1 MLRLQSTWHG
11 FCVLEDGFVI
21 CAESRGIKKTE
32 EPHLEMIR
40 FISSSFPSGTRLFL
54 NIQGPWEGE
63 PLLNYCCTGCGSRG
77 GSG

>member
-1 MLRLQSTWHG
+1 MFNSANDAVSPCLHG
-11 FCVLEDGFVI
+11 EPWGGGG
-21 CAESRGIKKTE
+21 EGGIKKTE